1 LSMATEALKT
11 ITLHHELLKQR
22 KDVYIQYLENARK
35 GQAQI
40 TVCRVMDSSLTNG
53 ALTNTGSWYVAARE
67 QG

>member
-1 LSMATEALKT
+1 MATEALKT

-40 TVCRVMDSSLTNG
+40 TVCRV
-53 ALTNTGSWYVAARE
+53 
-67 QG
+67 